1 MDPVSAVLAEQERRP
16 QRFMPFVVLAVALH
30 MAVASIAFVV
40 GRAAPHRPVKLP
52 AVSVRI
58 VRPQLPGPPAGTAP
72 ARPAER
78 PAAKPKPSPPPKPR
92 TTPAPKASPVSRSE
106 RRASSEQAMPATR
119 TTPVAAPEPAPTG
132 GGAGTGAGGGGR
144 GLSVGGSGANG
155 IPGVPEDFQFNFYI
169 ERMLALI
176 ESVWYRPPASGAARA
191 RVRFTIARNGRV
203 DGIQLEES
211 SGVPTFDRAALRAL
225 YAANPLP
232 PLPPA
237 YGQPSLTVH
246 LTFAE

>member
-1 MDPVSAVLAEQERRP
+1 MDPVSAVLVEQERRP
-16 QRFMPFVVLAVALH
+16 QRFTPFVVLAVALH
-30 MAVASIAFVV
+30 LAVASIAFVV
-40 GRAAPHRPVKLP
+40 GRATPHRPAKLP
-52 AVSVRI
+52 AVSVRLI
-58 VRPQLPGPPAGTAP
+58 RPQLPGPPAAAAP
-72 ARPAER
+72 AGPAER

-92 TTPAPKASPVSRSE
+92 TTPVPKASPVSRSE
-106 RRASSEQAMPATR
+106 RRASSEQAMAATR
-119 TTPVAAPEPAPTG
+119 TTPVAAPEPAPPE
-132 GGAGTGAGGGGR
+132 GGGGGGGS
-144 GLSVGGSGANG
+144 GLSVGGPGANG
-155 IPGVPEDFQFNFYI
+155 IPGVPEDFQFTFYV

-176 ESVWYRPPASGAARA
+176 ESVWYRPPATGATRA

-203 DGIQLEES
+203 EGIQLEES
-211 SGVPTFDRAALRAL
+211 SGVPSFDRAALRAL